1 MKIEIK
7 PEPTEA
13 ERRAIDAALRGHR
26 AASSPYDSPWRAAAL
41 ADLRDG
47 LLAEE
52 SRSDPGVVEP

>member
-1 MKIEIK
+1 MKTEIK

-13 ERRAIDAALRGHR
+13 ERRAIEAALRGQQ
-26 AASSPYDSPWRAAAL
+26 AAPSPYDSPWRAAAL

-52 SRSDPGVVEP
+52 GRSDPGVVEP